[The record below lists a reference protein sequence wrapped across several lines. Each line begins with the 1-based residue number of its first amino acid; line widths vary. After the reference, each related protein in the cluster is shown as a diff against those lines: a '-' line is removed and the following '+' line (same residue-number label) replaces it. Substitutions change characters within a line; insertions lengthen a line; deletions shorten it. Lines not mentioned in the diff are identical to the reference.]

1 MDNRLI
7 LSPEERCPISVLDDV
22 AVVRLSL
29 GEHVVP
35 KTIKKRAKVVEGALV
50 ASHPEPDVGDLHAPI
65 SGVVKEL
72 TATFIEIEREAPA
85 PAGEKAEAA
94 PDDKAGKGGEAAE
107 AKPVEPVSL
116 DGLDAAALAGKL
128 KELGVSTAPFTR
140 PCELLI
146 INGLNPEPGMLY
158 AEELLFE
165 HKPVL
170 DAGLALAR
178 RLSGA
183 SRCVLVQSTACFI
196 SLEGADMRQVAPVYP
211 ASLTCPMIRAITGRE
226 DGSGVSVVRLH
237 ALFQLGLVAR
247 SGLPLTRTVTT
258 AFGGN
263 YLVPLGTPVSVL
275 LERSAQTLASGDSLI
290 LGGAMRGVAIA
301 GPNRGIR
308 KEDDAVLLLK
318 KNGRPSLE
326 DNPCVSCGACVSACP
341 MRLRPNMLSRYAEFE
356 RYEDCRKEYI
366 DVCIE
371 CGMCGYVCPTCRPMQ
386 QLFRMAKA
394 SLGLP
399 TYQRSLR

>member
-1 MDNRLI
+1 MDKRLI
-7 LSPEERCPISVLDDV
+7 LSPEGRCPIAVLDDV
-22 AVVRLSL
+22 TVVRLSL
-29 GEHVVP
+29 GEHVAL

-50 ASHPEPDVGDLHAPI
+50 ASHPGPDVGDLHAPI

-94 PDDKAGKGGEAAE
+94 PADKAVAPE
-107 AKPVEPVSL
+107 PVEPVSF

-128 KELGVSTAPFTR
+128 KELGVSPALFAR

-170 DAGLALAR
+170 EAGLALAL

-183 SRCVLVQSTACFI
+183 SRCVLVQSTASFI
-196 SLEGADMRQVAPVYP
+196 SLKGADMRQVAPVYP
-211 ASLTCPMIRAITGRE
+211 ASLTCPMIRAVTGRE
-226 DGSGVSVVRLH
+226 DGTGVSVVRLH
-237 ALFQLGLVAR
+237 ALFQLGLVAQ

-258 AFGGN
+258 AFGKN
-263 YLVPLGTPVSVL
+263 YLVPLGTPVSAL
-275 LERSAQTLASGDSLI
+275 LEQSAQTLASGDSLI

-399 TYQRSLR
+399 TFQRSLR

>member
-1 MDNRLI
+1 MDKRLI
-7 LSPEERCPISVLDDV
+7 LSPEERCPIAVLDDV

-29 GEHVVP
+29 GEHVAL
-35 KTIKKRAKVVEGALV
+35 KNIKKRAKVIEGALV
-50 ASHPEPDVGDLHAPI
+50 ASHPSPDVGDLHAPI

-72 TATFIEIEREAPA
+72 AATFIEIEYEA
-85 PAGEKAEAA
+85 PAGEKIEAA
-94 PDDKAGKGGEAAE
+94 LDGKGGEAAE
-107 AKPVEPVSL
+107 AKPIEPVSF
-116 DGLDAAALAGKL
+116 DGLDAAALAGTL
-128 KELGVSTAPFTR
+128 KSLGISPSPFTR
-140 PCELLI
+140 PGDLLI
-146 INGLNPEPGMLY
+146 VNGLNPEPGMLY

-170 DAGLALAR
+170 EAGLALAR
-178 RLSGA
+178 RLGGA
-183 SRCVLVQSTACFI
+183 SRCVLVQSSASFI
-196 SLEGADMRQVAPVYP
+196 SLQGADMRQVAPVYP
-211 ASLTCPMIRAITGRE
+211 ASLAFPMIRAVTGRE
-226 DGSGVSVVRLH
+226 DCTGVSVVRLH
-237 ALFQLGLVAR
+237 ALFQLGLVAQ

-258 AFGGN
+258 AFGQN
-263 YLVPLGTPVSVL
+263 YLVPLGTPVSTL
-275 LERSAQTLASGDSLI
+275 LERSGQTLASGDSLI

-318 KNGRPSLE
+318 KNGRPALE

-356 RYEDCRKEYI
+356 QYEACRKEYI

-399 TYQRSLR
+399 TFQRSLR